1 MKILLTSGI
10 YPPDLGGPA
19 TYIPLLEKFLRAKN
33 IDTKTITLTDGLTLK
48 TPNLVRISRLHN
60 KLARSLHVVFS
71 VRRESRD
78 SQYIF
83 SNGLFEET
91 ALATMFMRKKMV
103 MKVVG
108 DPIWERFRNKTESA
122 ITIEDFQNRKL
133 RTWYSI
139 QRKML
144 VWSLNRAQIIST
156 PSNQL
161 EQIIANWGVKR
172 PIIVIPNGTP
182 CLSMG
187 QYEENYDVIM
197 ISRLVSWKNID
208 CVIRALRDTDLR
220 IGIAGTGPDLQ
231 YLEGIAKKS
240 NNEVIFLG
248 DLDEE
253 SVVRTLNQSK
263 IYILN
268 SDYEGLSFALINAM
282 MLGKA
287 IVVSNAEGNT
297 QVISNLKEG
306 LVVEARNESQIYEAV
321 TKLLADNN
329 LAKRLS
335 EAARIKALENF
346 CLEERLKDMLQL
358 IIRER

>member
-1 MKILLTSGI
+1 MKILLTTGI

-33 IDTKTITLTDGLTLK
+33 IDTKTVTLTDGLSLK
-48 TPNLVRISRLHN
+48 TPNLIRISRLHN
-60 KLARSLHVVFS
+60 KLVRSFLVVFS
-71 VRRESRD
+71 LRREARESD
-78 SQYIF
+78 YIF

-91 ALATMFMRKKMV
+91 ALATLFMRKKMV

-108 DPIWERFRNKTESA
+108 DPIWERFRNKAESG
-122 ITIEDFQNRKL
+122 IVIEDFQNKKL
-133 RTWYSI
+133 QTWYSI

-161 EQIIANWGVKR
+161 RQIIASWGVKS

-182 CLSMG
+182 CLSIG
-187 QYEENYDVIM
+187 QYEEIYDVIM

-208 CVIRALRDTDLR
+208 CVIRALRDTDFR
-220 IGIAGTGPDLQ
+220 IGIAGTGPELK
-231 YLEGIAKKS
+231 YLEGIAKNS

-248 DLDEE
+248 DLDGE
-253 SVVRTLNQSK
+253 SVVHTLNQSK

-297 QVISNLKEG
+297 QVISNLNEG
-306 LVVEARNESQIYEAV
+306 LVVEARDESQILEAV
-321 TKLLADNN
+321 TKLLQDNN

-335 EAARIKALENF
+335 QAARVKALENY
-346 CLEERLKDMLQL
+346 CLEERLKDMLEL
-358 IIRER
+358 ITDEH